1 MTNLTCNY
9 CKKRFKDLVLPFNI
23 PVIYI
28 CSKCSQ
34 SKICK
39 HEYLKIL
46 GQNIKKCKFC
56 SIEKKLYTNTK
67 RLKNAYNSYLA
78 EKKRFPKNN
87 VRLIW
92 NNLTNDFD
100 ISIFFSDNSLINNF
114 KSTIYL

>member
-1 MTNLTCNY
+1 MANLTCNY

-28 CSKCSQ
+28 CAKCSQ
-34 SKICK
+34 P
-39 HEYLKIL
+39 
-46 GQNIKKCKFC
+46 KKQ
-56 SIEKKLYTNTK
+56 TNTK
-67 RLKNAYNSYLA
+67 KLRLAYNSYLA
-78 EKKRFPKNN
+78 EKKRLPKNN

-92 NNLTNDFD
+92 NNLKNDYD